1 MKNPVGIKT
10 FFSSDEERHRA
21 RLLELF
27 RSCPIPEEQLFNN
40 LGLFLNSKD
49 LARILFMDF
58 LYRQIV
64 SVHGVVMDLGTRW
77 GQNMAL
83 FTALRGMY
91 EPFNRH
97 KKIIGFDT
105 FRGFPSVSKKDG
117 ASDLM
122 KKGNTATVKNYE
134 VYLDDILKSF
144 EGCNPLSHIKKY
156 DIRMGDASKEVPEYL
171 RENPET
177 IVALAYFDFDIYAPT
192 KECLKAIKPHLVKG
206 SILAFDELND
216 HDSPGETV
224 ALKEVF
230 GLNTIRLQRFPITS
244 RVSYFV
250 YEHEDR

>member
-1 MKNPVGIKT
+1 MKNPSGIKT
-10 FFSSDEERHRA
+10 FFSDDEAKHRA
-21 RLLELF
+21 NLLELF
-27 RSCPIPEEQLFNN
+27 RNCPIPEEQLFNN

-64 SVHGVVMDLGTRW
+64 DVQGVVMDLGTRW

-83 FTALRGMY
+83 FTALRGLY

-105 FRGFPSVSKKDG
+105 FKGFPSVSKKDG

-122 KKGNTATVKNYE
+122 KKGNTATVKDYE
-134 VYLDDILKSF
+134 RYLEDVVNSL
-144 EGCNPLSHIKKY
+144 EGCNPLSHIKKH
-156 DIRMGDASKEVPEYL
+156 DIRVGDSSVEMKKYL
-171 RENPET
+171 AENPET
-177 IVALAYFDFDIYAPT
+177 IIALAYFDFDIYEPT
-192 KECLKAIKPHLVKG
+192 KECLKAIKSHLVKG
-206 SILAFDELND
+206 SVLAFDELND
-216 HDSPGETV
+216 HDSPGETL

-230 GLNTIRLQRFPITS
+230 GLNSIRLKRFPITS

-250 YEHEDR
+250 YE